1 MEFFLPSL
9 LLMIVAFFVSTHFVP
24 KSSPIVLGVLSLLLL
39 AFTVYNHYS
48 FFANE
53 YRIMTWADTA
63 KNSAPIILVALVIVM
78 MVGYLLFAT
87 GVKPGSMGMPSN
99 TLPSANSATNP
110 LTQAINRGLNA
121 AGAVNS
127 DRDGQYSQEE
137 LNAAR
142 EAGYN
147 LSALNRGV

>member
-9 LLMIVAFFVSTHFVP
+9 LLMIVAFFVSIYFVP

-39 AFTVYNHYS
+39 AFTIYNHYS

-63 KNSAPIILVALVIVM
+63 KSSAPIILVALVIVM

-127 DRDGQYSQEE
+127 DGDGQYSQEE

>member
-1 MEFFLPSL
+1 MEFFLPSV
-9 LLMIVAFFVSTHFVP
+9 LLMMFAFFVSTYFVP

-63 KNSAPIILVALVIVM
+63 KNFAPTILVALVIVM
-78 MVGYLLFAT
+78 MIGYLLFAT
-87 GVKPGSMGMPSN
+87 GVKPGSMNMPSN
-99 TLPSANSATNP
+99 TMPSANSATNP

-127 DRDGQYSQEE
+127 DGDGQFSEE
-137 LNAAR
+137 EIAAAR

-147 LSALNRGV
+147 VSALNRGT

>member
-1 MEFFLPSL
+1 
-9 LLMIVAFFVSTHFVP
+9 
-24 KSSPIVLGVLSLLLL
+24 
-39 AFTVYNHYS
+39 
-48 FFANE
+48 
-53 YRIMTWADTA
+53 MTWADTA
-63 KNSAPIILVALVIVM
+63 KSSAPIILVALVIVM

-127 DRDGQYSQEE
+127 DGDGQYSQEE